1 MLGLRFQLRVGV
13 AYGLGDL
20 IGFTLSCFHDL
31 TASVNRVGGAL
42 DSLRDTL
49 NHRDGILWVHR
60 TGLCRGCQRRTGLC
74 GRAEALRGLP
84 GRLADLLTGLHVGL
98 HIARKALHRLRC
110 ILSQRLSVRPLLLIV
125 LLAAPRGGRTQQ
137 QRGQVI
143 VTGLVIAVLLVAI
156 LLIVLRREPR
166 RLLLFLVLFVLLLQL
181 FGQIID
187 ALAVLGAL
195 LLLIL
200 QLTRQVVDAL
210 RVGLLRLLI
219 GLLRRILLRLLRCLR
234 G

>member
-1 MLGLRFQLRVGV
+1 MCALSHEVGGLGCLVVELCELLGLWFQLRVGIPE
-13 AYGLGDL
+13 GLGDL

-60 TGLCRGCQRRTGLC
+60 TGLCRGCQRGTGLC

-84 GRLADLLTGLHVGL
+84 GRLPDLLTGLHVGL

-110 ILSQRLSVRPLLLIV
+110 ILSQCLGIRTLLVV
-125 LLAAPRGGRTQQ
+125 LLTASRGGRAHQQ
-137 QRGQVI
+137 CGQVI
-143 VTGLVIAVLLVAI
+143 VTRLIVAILLTAI

-166 RLLLFLVLFVLLLQL
+166 RLLLFLILLVLLQL

-187 ALAVLGAL
+187 ALAILRAL

-200 QLTRQVVDAL
+200 QLA
-210 RVGLLRLLI
+210 G
-219 GLLRRILLRLLRCLR
+219 
-234 G
+234 